1 MEPLQST
8 PMQYVRRAGNDPSF
22 LLKALREAAGELSRS
37 VSGLSRREARL
48 PATGPDEG
56 WTLLAIPYHLR
67 DTESG
72 LIRQYQA
79 ITRWRDPEIDNVDL
93 DDIPF
98 EEDYRDEHL
107 GDLIDEFREL
117 RHTSSYLLWDLLP
130 SEWEKAGIHP
140 YRGRITLLEIV
151 REAYQHDLAHLWQA
165 QRMLEALTRPG
176 GP

>member
-1 MEPLQST
+1 
-8 PMQYVRRAGNDPSF
+8 MQYVRRAGNDPSF
-22 LLKALREAAGELSRS
+22 LLKALREASGELSRS
-37 VSGLSRREARL
+37 VSGLSRREARI
-48 PATGPDEG
+48 PATGSDEG
-56 WTLLAIPYHLR
+56 WTMLAIPYHLR
-67 DTESG
+67 ETESG

-140 YRGRITLLEIV
+140 YRGRITILEIV
-151 REAYQHDLAHLWQA
+151 REVYQHDLAHLWQA
-165 QRMLEALTRPG
+165 QRMLEAMTRPG
-176 GP
+176 GR